1 MSPSRR
7 VDSITHTT
15 INSKLTTMAEPQ
27 NEAPQSPSGQPA
39 DDKPWYGDGLNFTC
53 SQCGDCCTGDPGVVW
68 VTDEEVR
75 EIAEHLDK
83 PVGEIRL
90 FHTRPVR
97 GRVSLTEYQNGDCT
111 FFDSRE
117 RKCTVYPVRPQ
128 QCRTW
133 PFWKSNLESE
143 QKWGEVCETCPGA
156 GTGQFFSLE
165 EIEERA
171 ARVDI

>member
-1 MSPSRR
+1 MKDPGDTST
-7 VDSITHTT
+7 DSET
-15 INSKLTTMAEPQ
+15 
-27 NEAPQSPSGQPA
+27 
-39 DDKPWYGDGLNFTC
+39 DKPWYQDGLQFTC

-68 VTDEEVR
+68 VDDNDIEQ
-75 EIAEHLDK
+75 IAEYLDK

-97 GRVSLTEYQNGDCT
+97 GRVSLKEFQNGDCT
-111 FFDSRE
+111 FFDSVG
-117 RKCTVYPVRPQ
+117 RKCKVYPVRPE

-133 PFWKSNLESE
+133 PFWKSNIDSK
-143 QKWGEVCETCPGA
+143 QKWTEVCESCPGA

-165 EIEERA
+165 EVEARA

>member
-1 MSPSRR
+1 MTDPDTQSGKTS
-7 VDSITHTT
+7 DS
-15 INSKLTTMAEPQ
+15 A
-27 NEAPQSPSGQPA
+27 
-39 DDKPWYGDGLNFTC
+39 PWYSDGLQFTC

-68 VTDEEVR
+68 VNEE
-75 EIAEHLDK
+75 ELQAIADYLDR
-83 PVGEIRL
+83 PIGEIRL

-117 RKCTVYPVRPQ
+117 RKCKVYPVRPG

-133 PFWKSNLESE
+133 PFWNSNIESRR
-143 QKWGEVCETCPGA
+143 KWNEVCDSCPGA

-171 ARVDI
+171 RRVDI

>member
-1 MSPSRR
+1 MADSENGSPD
-7 VDSITHTT
+7 V
-15 INSKLTTMAEPQ
+15 LTEQ
-27 NEAPQSPSGQPA
+27 Q
-39 DDKPWYGDGLNFTC
+39 WYREGLNFTC

-68 VTDEEVR
+68 VDDDEVR
-75 EIAEHLDK
+75 EIAEYLDK
-83 PVGEIRL
+83 PIGEIRL
-90 FHTRPVR
+90 FHTRPLR

-111 FFDSRE
+111 FFDARE
-117 RKCTVYPVRPQ
+117 RKCTVYHVRPQ

-133 PFWKSNLESE
+133 PFWKSNLESP
-143 QKWGEVCETCPGA
+143 QKWKEVCETCPGA